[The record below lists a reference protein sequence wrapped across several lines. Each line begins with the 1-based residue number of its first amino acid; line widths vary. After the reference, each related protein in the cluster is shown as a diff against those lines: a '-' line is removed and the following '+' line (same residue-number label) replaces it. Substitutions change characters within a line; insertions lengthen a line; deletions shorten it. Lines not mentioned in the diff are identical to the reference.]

1 MPVINIQPGDSVGM
15 FYSKQFP
22 IKTFNTSDKPKDS
35 LRWDINVWWKI
46 TLLKLD
52 SFTKELVVSPQK
64 DLSF

>member
-1 MPVINIQPGDSVGM
+1 MGM

-35 LRWDINVWWKI
+35 LRWDINVCWKI
-46 TLLKLD
+46 PLLKLD